1 MSLSGTE
8 RCSRVAAGPTAR
20 AAPPHGQSRRR
31 HCPGCGA
38 QPWRHA
44 RRPITRLPQR
54 ANFPRFPGHEAWP
67 PRLLRDF
74 RALLMIAIVHDG
86 LLSARH

>member
-8 RCSRVAAGPTAR
+8 RCSRVAGGPTAR

-38 QPWRHA
+38 RPWRHA

-54 ANFPRFPGHEAWP
+54 ANSQVPQAMSHGHPGSYEIP
-67 PRLLRDF
+67 
-74 RALLMIAIVHDG
+74 G
-86 LLSARH
+86 QSS